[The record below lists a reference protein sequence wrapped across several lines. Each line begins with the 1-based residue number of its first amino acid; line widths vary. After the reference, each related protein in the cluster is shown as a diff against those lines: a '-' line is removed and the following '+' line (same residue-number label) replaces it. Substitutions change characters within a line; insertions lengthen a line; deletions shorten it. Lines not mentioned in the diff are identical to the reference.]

1 MKDVEERMRAI
12 EAFMTTANDKLAAH
26 TQQLTTVGMD
36 MGHMRSDIRQAMTD
50 SSDALGKIAFVET
63 FKQTTQDG
71 IHRLSGETVDLR
83 KDLTDHLTDFQILNS
98 QVSDIGSKVPISH
111 GMFWGNDGGY
121 LSQDQYGFDK
131 VDRAD
136 EGWYYVRFSVPV
148 NSESLFSVDLV
159 AQDGDPLSFGF
170 VHESRWENVSGELLL
185 CIKTYVCRGD
195 IVQPIHRDAHK
206 VIVTVW

>member
-12 EAFMTTANDKLAAH
+12 EAFMTTANDRLAAH

-111 GMFWGNDGGY
+111 GMFYGHDGGL
-121 LSQDQYGFDK
+121 LSQDHFGLMK

-136 EGWYYVRFSVPV
+136 EGYYFVHFDPPIF
-148 NSESLFSVDLV
+148 EPKLFSINLV
-159 AQDGDPLSFGF
+159 TEGADNLTYGF
-170 VHESRWENVSGELLL
+170 VNQSKWVPTGNELLL
-185 CIKTYVCRGD
+185 SIRTYVCRGD
-195 IVQPIHRDAHK
+195 FGNPLPKDAYQ
-206 VIVTVW
+206 VMVADW